1 MSRKQ
6 IGFGILVALIVALF
20 AVLISVFQLNA
31 EVCFT
36 LFALAA
42 PIYLVGR
49 LVESKRLELAGL
61 GSAIV
66 AFGMSGWMDEFD
78 TILDVLTF
86 GQIVTAVL
94 LGLAV
99 AAGIYLAMR
108 KLGYRYF
115 ADDDDFSYSAYLD
128 DSLEPPAAA
137 EQAEVIDFAER
148 STSGR
153 APQSVRLVNLRRQ

>member
-66 AFGMSGWMDEFD
+66 AFGMSG
-78 TILDVLTF
+78 
-86 GQIVTAVL
+86 
-94 LGLAV
+94 
-99 AAGIYLAMR
+99 
-108 KLGYRYF
+108 
-115 ADDDDFSYSAYLD
+115 
-128 DSLEPPAAA
+128 
-137 EQAEVIDFAER
+137 
-148 STSGR
+148 TSGWKFSAIR
-153 APQSVRLVNLRRQ
+153 SDSTKSGRVCCR